1 MMIKLAGA
9 LIVLGL
15 GVAFVAADVGA
26 ETPAPD
32 KAAPAPEEPA
42 TVAKDPA
49 ALSADFWGDLN
60 KIKASPEFAA
70 LSDAVGC
77 ADKTRAKTADAAK
90 SNKQGIVDIAI
101 TRPEE
106 AAKFL
111 NEATTSSSGAVSD
124 GALATV
130 ITMRTSPEVLE
141 AAAPMI
147 APEAQARVEEFRA
160 DLTTGIPGLPGIYL
174 GDNSGATS
182 SARAEAPT
190 GYTPVSGGSIAC
202 PSR

>member
-15 GVAFVAADVGA
+15 GVAFVAADAGA
-26 ETPAPD
+26 ETLTPD
-32 KAAPAPEEPA
+32 NAASAPEEAA
-42 TVAKDPA
+42 TVVKDPA

-60 KIKASPEFAA
+60 KTKASPEFAA
-70 LSDAVGC
+70 LTDAAGC
-77 ADKTRAKTADAAK
+77 ADKTRAAAASAAK

-111 NEATTSSSGAVSD
+111 NEITVSSSDPVSN

-130 ITMRTSPEVLE
+130 INMRTSPEVRE

-182 SARAEAPT
+182 GARAEAPT